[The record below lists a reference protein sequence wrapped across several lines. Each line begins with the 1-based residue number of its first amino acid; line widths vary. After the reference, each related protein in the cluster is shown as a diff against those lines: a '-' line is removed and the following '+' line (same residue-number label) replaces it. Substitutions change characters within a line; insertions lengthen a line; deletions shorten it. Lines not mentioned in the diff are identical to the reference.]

1 MITEVFYIGHDNTI
15 DLLLKA
21 DGEAVDLS
29 DITRIKLI
37 IGSTEID
44 SNSESDVFT
53 WTDTGTT
60 GKVIVDLNEYSGTLA
75 AGAYTARLIVYD
87 IVHTDGIVWGEFYL
101 YVKE

>member
-21 DGEAVDLS
+21 DGEAQDLS
-29 DITRIKLI
+29 EVTRMKLI

-44 SNSESDVFT
+44 SASESNVFL
-53 WTDTGTT
+53 WTGTGTT
-60 GKVIVDLNEYSGTLA
+60 GKVIIDLKQYSGTLT
-75 AGAYTARLIVYD
+75 AGAYMARLVVYD
-87 IVHTDGIVWGEFYL
+87 PGHPSGIVWGEFYL